1 MRGSWAITKVP
12 ALLPRFRP
20 YDKVADVTTAG
31 ADDVTPDA
39 EGDVVLAAQP
49 GQRMQN
55 PRIGGT

>member
-1 MRGSWAITKVP
+1 LCRRV
-12 ALLPRFRP
+12 RP
-20 YDKVADVTTAG
+20 YYKVTEVTAAG

-55 PRIGGT
+55 PRISCA

>member
-1 MRGSWAITKVP
+1 VQTSKICEK
-12 ALLPRFRP
+12 FRP
-20 YDKVADVTTAG
+20 YDEVTDVNVAG

-55 PRIGGT
+55 PRISGA

>member
-1 MRGSWAITKVP
+1 VN
-12 ALLPRFRP
+12 
-20 YDKVADVTTAG
+20 TAG

-55 PRIGGT
+55 PRIGGACWGNQFTWLVA